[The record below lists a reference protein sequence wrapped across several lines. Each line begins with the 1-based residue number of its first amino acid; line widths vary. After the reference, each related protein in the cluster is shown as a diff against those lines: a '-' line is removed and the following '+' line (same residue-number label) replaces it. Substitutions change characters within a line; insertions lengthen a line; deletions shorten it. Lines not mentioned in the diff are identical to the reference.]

1 MKVNQTL
8 IKRSDLS
15 REINNFSFKIQEKN
29 IYSFENLGILKRVRG

>member
-15 REINNFSFKIQEKN
+15 LEINHFRFEIQEKN
-29 IYSFENLGILKRVRG
+29 KYFFQNLGILKRVRG